1 MSLLKD
7 AVSYERRVLKPTVLE
22 TKEQLLVAL
31 RSGAIRTSK
40 YNLLTEEEKLFVE
53 LIAFGDYSP
62 ETAMRAVNPDIGT
75 YAASYARRLMS
86 KKEVIDTIEELTEAK
101 DKSFRASLAR
111 TRELALKKAEYIMIN
126 SNDEVIQL
134 QAAKLILDKSNE
146 MTKMKADNEDK
157 VSGIRINIAVDEMVV
172 RPSGKDII
180 IPMDDKTIDAE
191 YETLGEKPPV
201 KTNEKPRHPI
211 NPDTGLPYTIRY
223 EGVNSYDDEEDE

>member
-7 AVSYERRVLKPTVLE
+7 AASYEKRVLKPTVLE

-31 RSGAIRTSK
+31 RSGAIKTSK

-126 SNDEVIQL
+126 SNDEAIQL

-146 MTKMKADNEDK
+146 MTKMKADSEDK

-172 RPSGKDII
+172 KPSGKDII
-180 IPMDDKTIDAE
+180 IPMDDKTIEAE
-191 YETLGEKPPV
+191 YETLGKKPPV
-201 KTNEKPRHPI
+201 KTNEKPIQPI
-211 NPDTGLPYTIRY
+211 NPETGLPYTIRY
-223 EGVNSYDDEEDE
+223 EGVNSYEDEEDE

>member
-7 AVSYERRVLKPTVLE
+7 AASYEKRVLKPTVLE

-126 SNDEVIQL
+126 SNDEAIQL

-146 MTKMKADNEDK
+146 MTKMKADSEDK

-180 IPMDDKTIDAE
+180 IPMDDETIEAE

-201 KTNEKPRHPI
+201 KTSEKPRHPI